1 MIAVTGATGN
11 VGRALVH
18 RLLAAGAPV
27 RALTRDPARA
37 GLPEGAEVVGVQ
49 QDDPTAL
56 FEGVSRVFLYAHAA
70 DLLPAVRAAGVRHVV
85 MLSSAIIQEGADDPT
100 HPIHVMHAR
109 VEEQL
114 RASGLEWT
122 FLRPGAFAANAL
134 QYAPQIR
141 AGRSDIRGVFAEGR
155 TVPIHEDDIA
165 AVAERTLLDDG
176 HEGAVYRL
184 TGPEEITNTG
194 QITAL
199 GQALGRDL
207 RFVEIPV
214 QEARAELFPHVP
226 PQMLDRLLQSFAET
240 VGTPQEITPTVEKI
254 TGRPARTFAE
264 WAADH
269 AGDFRN

>member
-37 GLPEGAEVVGVQ
+37 GLPEGAEVAAVGQ
-49 QDDPTAL
+49 GDPAAL
-56 FEGVSRVFLYAHAA
+56 FDGVSRVFLYAQSAE
-70 DLLPAVRAAGVRHVV
+70 LLPAIRAAGVRHVV
-85 MLSSAIIQEGADDPT
+85 LLSSAIIQEGADDPT

-114 RASGLEWT
+114 RESDLEWT

-141 AGRSDIRGVFAEGR
+141 AGRTEVRGVFAEGR
-155 TVPIHEDDIA
+155 SVPLHEDDIA
-165 AVAERTLLDDG
+165 AVAERALLDDG

-184 TGPEEITNTG
+184 TGAEEITNAG
-194 QITAL
+194 QIAAL
-199 GQALGRDL
+199 GHALGRDL
-207 RFVEIPV
+207 RFVEIPAE
-214 QEARAELFPHVP
+214 QARAELFPHVP
-226 PQMLDRLLQSFAET
+226 PQMLDRLLQTFAET

-254 TGRPARTFAE
+254 TGSPARTFAD

-269 AGDFRN
+269 AADFRN